1 VTLAG
6 TCNYFLVF
14 FWQFGHLYPN
24 GLTIRKAMARTP
36 KLNWK
41 EVSKGK
47 WQVDVPPSISET
59 GKRERHFFTTRD
71 KAKAHAQELREKFLA
86 HGGQAAAI
94 KPSLAEAAIA
104 AEAILAPWGA
114 GLVEA
119 AKHFAAVKEREA
131 ASKPVAEATA
141 AFLLACEGLRDRT
154 IEGYRHA
161 CRRLDAALG
170 ERLLATL
177 TAEEIAVAAEVNTP
191 GAAAANRYRC
201 ARAFWRWAAKKG
213 WCDAATFAAVE
224 SPRVSNDGEISV
236 LTVAEAE
243 ALLRTAEEHYPQ
255 AVASYAL
262 QLFAGIR
269 VEELVRLK
277 AENVTAEGVELGA
290 SVTKKN
296 RRRHITPSPALSA
309 WLARYPFAPCPNWGE
324 VHKACRRLAGWRV
337 ASRLLSKPPKP
348 TRGAWP
354 QNVLRHSFAS
364 YAIANGSTLE
374 EMLFTFGHAGGPA
387 LLRSNYVGKVTKKAA
402 LEFFALRPEG
412 EQAEAKPQLET
423 VESPAA

>member
-1 VTLAG
+1 LQLLAIAFLSFSGNSG
-6 TCNYFLVF
+6 TFR
-14 FWQFGHLYPN
+14 PN
-24 GLTIRKAMARTP
+24 GLSIREAMARTP
-36 KLNWK
+36 KFNWK
-41 EVSKGK
+41 EASKGK
-47 WQVDVPPSISET
+47 WQVDVPPTVSKT
-59 GKRERHFFTTRD
+59 GKRERHFFKTRD
-71 KAKAHAQELREKFLA
+71 EAKAHAQELREKFLA

-104 AEAILAPWGA
+104 AEEILAPWGG

-119 AKHFAAVKEREA
+119 AKFFAAAKEREA
-131 ASKPVAEATA
+131 ASKPLAEATA
-141 AFLLACEGLRDRT
+141 AFLKSCEGLRDRT

-161 CRRLDAALG
+161 CQRLDAAMG
-170 ERLLATL
+170 ERLLANI
-177 TAEEIAVAAEVNTP
+177 TADELAAAAETDRP

-224 SPRVSNDGEISV
+224 APRVASDGEISV
-236 LTVAEAE
+236 LTVAEAD
-243 ALLRTAEEHYPQ
+243 ALLRIAETHFPQ

-269 VEELVRLK
+269 VEELARLT
-277 AENVTAEGVELGA
+277 AGNVSQDGIELGA
-290 SVTKKN
+290 AITKKN
-296 RRRHITPSPALSA
+296 RRRHITPSATLRA
-309 WLARYPFAPCPNWGE
+309 WLARYPFKPCSNWPE
-324 VHKACRRLAGWRV
+324 VHKACRRLAGWNV
-337 ASRLLSKPPKP
+337 SARLLATPPKP

-402 LEFFALRPEG
+402 LEFFALRPSG
-412 EQAEAKPQLET
+412 EQAATGPQLET
-423 VESPAA
+423 VENVA